1 MGQSSY
7 IRCSEKSPWGGD
19 IGAERS
25 GPGRGP
31 VGAQP
36 LSQLEGQREGGQGGC
51 GRWQA
56 AGKGGSDFAPIRMG
70 RSEQGSDSVT
80 SSTVEASMGT

>member
-36 LSQLEGQREGGQGGC
+36 LSQLEGRREGGQGPPWTLAGC
-51 GRWQA
+51 RGR
-56 AGKGGSDFAPIRMG
+56 GIRFCPHQDG
-70 RSEQGSDSVT
+70 E
-80 SSTVEASMGT
+80 VEAGE